1 MKIVLYLLIVLINL
15 SLYCACIREG
25 WKAKDRPIKKKYEK
39 GPHKFHRYSG
49 SLNHPAQIGSSWVQ
63 LGFVIGLITS
73 LIYIWASKASW
84 LPNEMSF
91 LMACFL
97 FLVPP
102 LALTIIVSVYQTEY
116 FKTYPDLFQYYCWKM
131 YCLGASEKDFLE
143 ETEISTVRSPEGD
156 SVFGY
161 DSLSKGG
168 IQYEIKDGA
177 EIEILAKK
185 GKTAGCVVLED
196 ETVCWIDMEYLTG
209 NSWNPE
215 KKK

>member
-1 MKIVLYLLIVLINL
+1 MWEAVLLNNKKLNLWAQQLLDTGKRNNMINFKDTKISTIEIVYPSAEVFYDNCINSTTFEIYAPKINDDKNNNNVISPVNSFAVDKLEKSEYIEFYSSRIRKNNQVLVYANTSEPMKAINN
-15 SLYCACIREG
+15 IG
-25 WKAKDRPIKKKYEK
+25 KKA
-39 GPHKFHRYSG
+39 
-49 SLNHPAQIGSSWVQ
+49 
-63 LGFVIGLITS
+63 
-73 LIYIWASKASW
+73 
-84 LPNEMSF
+84 
-91 LMACFL
+91 
-97 FLVPP
+97 
-102 LALTIIVSVYQTEY
+102 
-116 FKTYPDLFQYYCWKM
+116 
-131 YCLGASEKDFLE
+131 KDFLE